1 MENIS
6 IPFTSFFFL
15 KSFAFFRSRL
25 YLFSFISIGSIN
37 CPQLDGCNGSIKSF
51 KMAHN
56 KRLNAY
62 PIKIS
67 KWNMVFRS
75 SFHFRIH
82 DNDIENKKK
91 SNKRMMRIV
100 MIIIEMEITLWSLQN
115 INVTNWYNTFP
126 SFRLVRDNY
135 FEQFFFKYTANEQR
149 EWTRTRTNVCRI
161 WCTVGN
167 HRLSIATINYIVFSI
182 ECKYFLL

>member
-1 MENIS
+1 MLIRLKYRNE
-6 IPFTSFFFL
+6 TWSFGL
-15 KSFAFFRSRL
+15 HS
-25 YLFSFISIGSIN
+25 
-37 CPQLDGCNGSIKSF
+37 
-51 KMAHN
+51 
-56 KRLNAY
+56 
-62 PIKIS
+62 IS
-67 KWNMVFRS
+67 KFTTMTLK
-75 SFHFRIH
+75 I
-82 DNDIENKKK
+82 KKK

-167 HRLSIATINYIVFSI
+167 RRLSIATINYIVFSI

>member
-1 MENIS
+1 MLIRLKYRNE
-6 IPFTSFFFL
+6 TWSFGL
-15 KSFAFFRSRL
+15 HS
-25 YLFSFISIGSIN
+25 
-37 CPQLDGCNGSIKSF
+37 
-51 KMAHN
+51 
-56 KRLNAY
+56 
-62 PIKIS
+62 IS
-67 KWNMVFRS
+67 KFTTMTLK
-75 SFHFRIH
+75 I
-82 DNDIENKKK
+82 KKK